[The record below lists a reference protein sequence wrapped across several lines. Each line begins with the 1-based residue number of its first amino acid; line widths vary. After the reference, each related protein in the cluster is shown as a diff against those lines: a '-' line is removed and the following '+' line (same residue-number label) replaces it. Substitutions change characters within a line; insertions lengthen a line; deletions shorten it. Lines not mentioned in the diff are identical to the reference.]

1 MEAVIFAAASVS
13 LALSACSDENASS
26 ARDGEK
32 NEELKA
38 APSSITDVSAAL
50 ADQIIASDASLVVL
64 DVRTPAE
71 FAEGHISGAINI
83 DFKAD
88 DFAVNLAKLDPTKQY
103 LLHCKSGNR
112 SSKALT
118 VMQEQG
124 FRNIVHMTDGFDA
137 WKNAGHPVKN

>member
-1 MEAVIFAAASVS
+1 MKRIIFAAASFS

-26 ARDGEK
+26 ARDEEK

-50 ADQIIASDASLVVL
+50 ADQVIASDASLVVL
-64 DVRTPAE
+64 DVRTPPE
-71 FAEGHISGAINI
+71 FAEGHISGATNI
-83 DFKAD
+83 DFNAD
-88 DFAVNLAKLDPTKQY
+88 DFAANLAKLDPTKQY

-118 VMQEQG
+118 VMQGQG